1 MAVDSKS
8 CKSPNSSS
16 VFASLAMFV
25 WLLISFALACVD
37 STFKVADETLART
50 SAKKGVQVFSSKP
63 HFQYSVASSSMLFSL
78 ILFMDSIPPLASL
91 FTTWLEFSTKLDDKI
106 FSYILR

>member
-1 MAVDSKS
+1 MI
-8 CKSPNSSS
+8 SSLS
-16 VFASLAMFV
+16 TFV
-25 WLLISFALACVD
+25 WMLVSFALACVD

-78 ILFMDSIPPLASL
+78 ILFMDLIPPLASL